1 MSLIHPLIDVKEFV
15 EIMPP
20 KSQFLT
26 PITGEQGSSTTA
38 FCSVALSGDLPR
50 SHQHKSC
57 DEISILLRGEGVY
70 GLGDQRIAA
79 QAGDCRIVPKGTG
92 HFFANESDEPSL
104 MVGFFAGAKD
114 VAATGIEYGDAV
126 TADDL
131 ATPRGEPNG
140 GILIN
145 LDDVQPENM
154 DQGDGWLITD
164 FRLPI
169 SARNGCSST
178 LFRARFLPG
187 AVHKK
192 HRHDNCDEIY
202 YIISGHGLAGAGSD
216 RVEVRGG
223 HFHFIPKGVE
233 HWLHNL
239 SETEPIEVVGLYCG
253 AGSVAATGYV
263 YMGDVTSEDLAA
275 RTG

>member
-1 MSLIHPLIDVKEFV
+1 MSASLLPVRGSPGSPYTRKMLAVLRFRRIPYRYIQGGLEGDENLPEPKVKLIPVF
-15 EIMPP
+15 
-20 KSQFLT
+20 
-26 PITGEQGSSTTA
+26 
-38 FCSVALSGDLPR
+38 
-50 SHQHKSC
+50 
-57 DEISILLRGEGVY
+57 Y
-70 GLGDQRIAA
+70 
-79 QAGDCRIVPKGTG
+79 
-92 HFFANESDEPSL
+92 FANESDEPSL